1 MDPAEELY
9 TCTDKY
15 MAQIDP
21 KFASTTKELYDS
33 LVKTQQYLSTL
44 PKGTVLPG
52 SSAPAP
58 VKTQQQMDQE
68 SGQHNSFGY
77 NPNTGAR
84 LTDPNA
90 KPVAPVDSG
99 PGSQYGPMV
108 NGKPNPAYTGPAV
121 TLPDGTVAGGSPPP
135 GSNIDPTIA
144 GSNVRRYTGGTA
156 SPYQNE
162 LGSYYNN
169 LDRAFTEEDE
179 STIRR
184 KQREGV
190 QELLDNIRNNYA
202 SQIAQKQEEGKNI
215 TGAARSAA
223 ARTGTLGGDFGNAE
237 QARARGVVAENVRAV
252 EAERDAEIS
261 RILTGVNSR
270 ADELVESAKTKADAN
285 QEKYMTYLS
294 GKQTESRTDAT
305 NLAKLGKNLKDLPAD
320 EYNRLLEQTG
330 YSKEQLDTLFTLNK
344 PEDKVLTSFTQG
356 SKYYVVTQDPN
367 TGVRKT
373 ETVDLGFEVPTDWKE
388 AKVGDGIMFYNPADP
403 KDNFIYEVAPSAKD
417 QADLYNKQLN
427 NRKLEAE
434 LKGGIGGYKFTNDDR
449 GKLINSNLS
458 QGEIDAIQQD
468 VNEFGVEQVLGG
480 ITDEKQKAVIAEVLQ
495 GKAGTEKVS
504 IAQVRQAV
512 NLGKDAV
519 SSEAIAQQLKNTY
532 DNDTLEQLA
541 IDSGYAWTRPV
552 TDSDIADYLASPDAR
567 EKYIELIHGQY
578 KERGMTND

>member
-1 MDPAEELY
+1 
-9 TCTDKY
+9 

-58 VKTQQQMDQE
+58 VKTAQQMDQE
-68 SGQHNSFGY
+68 SGQHNPFGY
-77 NPNTGAR
+77 NSSGARIADPNT
-84 LTDPNA
+84 
-90 KPVAPVDSG
+90 KPTPQVDSG
-99 PGSQYGPMV
+99 PGSQYGPMGAD
-108 NGKPNPAYTGPAV
+108 GKPNAAYTGPAV
-121 TLPDGTVAGGSPPP
+121 TLPDGTVVGGNTPPP

-144 GSNVRRYTGGTA
+144 GSSVRRYTNGQP
-156 SPYQNE
+156 SPYQGAI
-162 LGSYYNN
+162 GSYYEG
-169 LDRAFTEEDE
+169 LDREFTTEDE

-190 QELLDNIRNNYA
+190 QELVDNIKNYYA
-202 SQIAQKQEEGKNI
+202 GEIARKQEEGKNI
-215 TGAARSAA
+215 TGAARAA
-223 ARTGTLGGDFGNAE
+223 AAKTGTLGGDFGNAE
-237 QARARGVVAENVRAV
+237 QARARGVVDANVRAV
-252 EAERDAEIS
+252 EAAQAADIS
-261 RILTGVNSR
+261 RILTGVNAR
-270 ADELVESAKTKADAN
+270 ADELVEAEKTKAQKN
-285 QEKYMTYLS
+285 QESYMTYLS
-294 GKQTESRTDAT
+294 GKQTEARGDAT
-305 NLAKLGKNLKDLPAD
+305 NLAKLGKNLSELSNE
-320 EYNRLLEQTG
+320 EYNKLLEQTG
-330 YSKEQLDTLFTLNK
+330 YSKQQLETLFTLNK
-344 PEDKVLTSFTQG
+344 PTDKVLTSFTQG
-356 SKYYVVTQDPN
+356 NKYYVVSQDPV
-367 TGVRKT
+367 TGQRKT

-403 KDNFIYEVAPSAKD
+403 KDNFIYE
-417 QADLYNKQLN
+417 NKQLN

-434 LKGGIGGYKFTNDDR
+434 LKSGIGGYKFTNDDR

-458 QGEIDAIQQD
+458 QGEIDAIQKD

-504 IAQVRQAV
+504 LAQVRQAV

-519 SSEAIAQQLKNTY
+519 AQTAIAEQLKNTY
-532 DNDTLEQLA
+532 DNDELEQMT
-541 IDSGYAWTRPV
+541 IDAGYAWTRPV